1 MLLTI
6 LDSFL
11 TKRFSRNLV
20 HGYISEWFESDFR
33 LPRGSILSLVLF
45 PVFTG
50 DLSADPAKSNLQL
63 PKCPSK
69 HSPNESKYADDYN
82 LWRRSNNIKQLEE
95 ELQWDPNIMQ
105 WCQKWTININRQKT
119 QVILFEKK
127 NKQSSKVEITVNGSV
142 IQQVKEKKIVG
153 IVVDE
158 KLTFKLHIEY
168 ICTKTRK
175 SYGCLA
181 AQQIISLSISP
192 S

>member
-33 LPRGSILSLVLF
+33 LPWRSILSLVLF

-119 QVILFEKK
+119 QAILFEKK

-142 IQQVKEKKIVG
+142 IQ
-153 IVVDE
+153 
-158 KLTFKLHIEY
+158 
-168 ICTKTRK
+168 
-175 SYGCLA
+175 
-181 AQQIISLSISP
+181 
-192 S
+192 